1 MRACEVEWLC
11 GVREVLHEGEALREG
26 RCVLLLGGRILG
38 DGTLELLAG
47 QEEGR
52 EVPKSC
58 GSRAIEDA
66 VEEVVLEA
74 GGCEGPKVL

>member
-1 MRACEVEWLC
+1 MRE
-11 GVREVLHEGEALREG
+11 GFHEGEAVTEG
-26 RCVLLLGGRILG
+26 RGGGVLLLGGGILG